1 MIQMQDDKR
10 DHRDDIDDRDDRDD
24 RDFSSKLLNDTKY

>member
-10 DHRDDIDDRDDRDD
+10 DHRDDIDDRDDRD
-24 RDFSSKLLNDTKY
+24 FSSKVLNDTKY

>member
-24 RDFSSKLLNDTKY
+24 RDFSSKVLNDTKY